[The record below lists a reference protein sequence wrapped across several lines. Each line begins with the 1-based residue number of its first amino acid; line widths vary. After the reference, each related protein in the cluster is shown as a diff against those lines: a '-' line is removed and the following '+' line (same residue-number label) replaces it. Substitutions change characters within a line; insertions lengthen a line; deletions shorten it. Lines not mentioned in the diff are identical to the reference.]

1 VIVETEALW
10 SELRTRLLSFL
21 RRRVATPEDA
31 EDLLQDVFTRIHENA
46 STLGEVERVTS
57 WVYRTAGNAVT
68 DYYRRRGAFAR
79 ATEALAGEPVAH
91 LEREDSGAK
100 EELAQCLRP
109 LIATLPETYGQA
121 LELTELE
128 GKTQGEAAES
138 LGLSLSGMKS
148 RVQRGRTKLKEV
160 LLDCCHVEIDRRG
173 GVVGYEPRDRARCRC
188 TSCGGS
194 IETGMH
200 PRLSRLSDK
209 EVVQIRELARR
220 HGVENVRVF
229 GSEAR
234 GEAGPESDID
244 LLIRLAPGR
253 GFRDLMD
260 FCDEIELALHRKVD
274 VVVEDGLS
282 PLIRQRVLSEAVA
295 L

>member
-1 VIVETEALW
+1 METEALW
-10 SELRTRLLSFL
+10 GELRKRLFSFL

-31 EDLLQDVFTRIHENA
+31 EDLLQEVFTRIHENA
-46 STLGEVERVTS
+46 ATLDEVESVTG

-79 ATEALAGEPVAH
+79 ATEAFAKMPPVVS
-91 LEREDSGAK
+91 EDEDPAAE

-128 GKTQGEAAES
+128 GRTQGEAADA

-173 GVVGYEPRDRARCRC
+173 SVVGYEPRKPGSYRCGRC
-188 TSCGGS
+188 G
-194 IETGMH
+194 
-200 PRLSRLSDK
+200 
-209 EVVQIRELARR
+209 
-220 HGVENVRVF
+220 
-229 GSEAR
+229 
-234 GEAGPESDID
+234 
-244 LLIRLAPGR
+244 
-253 GFRDLMD
+253 
-260 FCDEIELALHRKVD
+260 CD
-274 VVVEDGLS
+274 
-282 PLIRQRVLSEAVA
+282 
-295 L
+295 

>member
-1 VIVETEALW
+1 METEALW

-31 EDLLQDVFTRIHENA
+31 EDLLQEVFTRIHENA
-46 STLGEVERVTS
+46 AALGEVESVTG

-79 ATEALAGEPVAH
+79 ATEALAMSPSAVSENEDVAA
-91 LEREDSGAK
+91 E

-109 LIATLPETYGQA
+109 LIATLPESYGQA

-128 GKTQGEAAES
+128 GKTQGEAAET

-173 GVVGYEPRDRARCRC
+173 GVVGYEPR
-188 TSCGGS
+188 SPGS
-194 IETGMH
+194 IRCERCGC
-200 PRLSRLSDK
+200 S
-209 EVVQIRELARR
+209 
-220 HGVENVRVF
+220 
-229 GSEAR
+229 
-234 GEAGPESDID
+234 
-244 LLIRLAPGR
+244 
-253 GFRDLMD
+253 
-260 FCDEIELALHRKVD
+260 
-274 VVVEDGLS
+274 
-282 PLIRQRVLSEAVA
+282 
-295 L
+295 